1 MRLLTFTYANKQ
13 SYGAMTERGVVDV
26 GAILGDQYPDI
37 RSVLAADALP
47 AVADAVADA
56 TAVIDGKDIEYLPVI
71 PQPGKIFCIGL
82 NYESHRLETK
92 RDVSKY
98 PTIFTRF
105 ADTQVGHKQAI
116 ILPKLSDNLDYEG
129 ELAVII
135 GKPGRYISRESA
147 MSHVAGYSCYN
158 DASVR
163 DFQRHST
170 QFTPGKNFP
179 STGGFGPYL
188 ATVDEVPNIH
198 NVRIQTRL
206 NGKKMQDSNTS
217 RLIFDIPALIAY
229 LSSFTCLSA
238 GDVMATGTPG
248 GVGVAREP
256 PVFLR
261 PGDEFVV
268 DIEDVGVLSN
278 AVSAEA

>member
-1 MRLLTFTYANKQ
+1 
-13 SYGAMTERGVVDV
+13 
-26 GAILGDQYPDI
+26 
-37 RSVLAADALP
+37 
-47 AVADAVADA
+47 
-56 TAVIDGKDIEYLPVI
+56 
-71 PQPGKIFCIGL
+71 
-82 NYESHRLETK
+82 
-92 RDVSKY
+92 VSKY